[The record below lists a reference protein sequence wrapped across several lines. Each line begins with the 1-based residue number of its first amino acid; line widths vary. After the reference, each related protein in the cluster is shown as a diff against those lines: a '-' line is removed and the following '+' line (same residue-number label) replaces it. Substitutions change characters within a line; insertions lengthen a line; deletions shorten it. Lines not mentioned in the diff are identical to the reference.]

1 MGDAQVPLLGEN
13 LKGEDWT
20 ESVKPDFVGINII
33 FRDQGDS
40 KERDFSSD
48 EVRVA
53 VPISDHLVENGSLKD
68 NDSGL
73 GEESMDGDLKQ
84 MQKALDL
91 FSDVPSFGKL
101 STIDP
106 FVNRTPATKGL
117 YESLK
122 TLLLLPVLVARL
134 LVIGVILVVGFVA
147 TKLALAGW
155 DKSESVLP
163 IWRRKLMFVTRL
175 CGRGI
180 LFCFGFH
187 WIRRIG
193 RPARKEVAPIVVS
206 NHVSFIDPIFYFYEL
221 FPSIVS
227 SKSHDSLF
235 LAGTII
241 RAMQVIPVDRT
252 SAESRKSAINEIK
265 RRAASMEFPSVLL
278 FPEGTTTNGRSL
290 ISFKL
295 GAFTPGFPIQPVV
308 IRYPFVHFDI
318 SWGDISLPNVLF
330 RMFTQFSNFMEVEY
344 LPVVYP
350 SAWEVENPAL
360 FAERVRYEMARALCV
375 PVTEHTYGDLMLS
388 VNAQRL
394 CLRSPASYMVEMGL
408 VEKTLGLRTGD
419 AKSLLEK
426 FAAMDPS
433 YCGTIGMKQFLEW
446 HHLPKCSISRKI
458 FDLFDKS
465 GQGFVT
471 FREYLAASG
480 SISTSKEFNS
490 RMRAA
495 YNACSSPGGGRI
507 SPVELENC
515 LKLSMPSIS
524 NAKLKT
530 WFKKLDLDG
539 DGAISWEEFQV
550 FIEANSE
557 LLPIFMVGTFVH

>member
-180 LFCFGFH
+180 LFCFGWVF
-187 WIRRIG
+187 
-193 RPARKEVAPIVVS
+193 
-206 NHVSFIDPIFYFYEL
+206 NH
-221 FPSIVS
+221 
-227 SKSHDSLF
+227 
-235 LAGTII
+235 
-241 RAMQVIPVDRT
+241 
-252 SAESRKSAINEIK
+252 
-265 RRAASMEFPSVLL
+265 
-278 FPEGTTTNGRSL
+278 
-290 ISFKL
+290 
-295 GAFTPGFPIQPVV
+295 
-308 IRYPFVHFDI
+308 
-318 SWGDISLPNVLF
+318 ISLL
-330 RMFTQFSNFMEVEY
+330 
-344 LPVVYP
+344 
-350 SAWEVENPAL
+350 
-360 FAERVRYEMARALCV
+360 
-375 PVTEHTYGDLMLS
+375 H
-388 VNAQRL
+388 
-394 CLRSPASYMVEMGL
+394 SY
-408 VEKTLGLRTGD
+408 D
-419 AKSLLEK
+419 
-426 FAAMDPS
+426 S
-433 YCGTIGMKQFLEW
+433 Y
-446 HHLPKCSISRKI
+446 
-458 FDLFDKS
+458 
-465 GQGFVT
+465 V
-471 FREYLAASG
+471 
-480 SISTSKEFNS
+480 
-490 RMRAA
+490 
-495 YNACSSPGGGRI
+495 
-507 SPVELENC
+507 
-515 LKLSMPSIS
+515 
-524 NAKLKT
+524 
-530 WFKKLDLDG
+530 
-539 DGAISWEEFQV
+539 
-550 FIEANSE
+550 
-557 LLPIFMVGTFVH
+557 

>member
-360 FAERVRYEMARALCV
+360 FAER
-375 PVTEHTYGDLMLS
+375 
-388 VNAQRL
+388 
-394 CLRSPASYMVEMGL
+394 RSPASYMVEMGL